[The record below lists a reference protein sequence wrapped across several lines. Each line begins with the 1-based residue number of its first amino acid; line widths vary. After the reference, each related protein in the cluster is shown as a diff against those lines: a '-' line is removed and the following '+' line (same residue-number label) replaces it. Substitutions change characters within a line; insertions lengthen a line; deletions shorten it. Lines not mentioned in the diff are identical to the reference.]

1 MKKAIASIFLDFVRY
16 RFIFQ
21 FARVAL
27 IDERLTS
34 GCLGV
39 VTLACSSQHS
49 QRAQGVV
56 SYTVVWGG
64 VEIEQ
69 PVVVTWDDS
78 ELITLN
84 SLLKCVIHEPHSS
97 GIVVFLLKLCPNV
110 FKSQYPRTFP
120 LKIHA
125 ACKRSNN
132 LHIERSVRNERWK
145 VKSALFKSSASL
157 NRIRCCQW
165 WKQFFWRNCKYD
177 IPYQKF
183 GRCRPSIYLNLM
195 LHGKI
200 RIDGLLEQCC
210 NHSSKQCC
218 NAVLR

>member
-1 MKKAIASIFLDFVRY
+1 MKVTIAPIFLDFVRY

-34 GCLGV
+34 GFLGV
-39 VTLACSSQHS
+39 VVLACSSQHS

-64 VEIEQ
+64 VEIDQ
-69 PVVVTWDDS
+69 PVVVMWDGS
-78 ELITLN
+78 ELIMLN

-97 GIVVFLLKLCPNV
+97 GIKVFLLKLCPNV

-132 LHIERSVRNERWK
+132 LHIERSVRNERRK
-145 VKSALFKSSASL
+145 VK
-157 NRIRCCQW
+157 
-165 WKQFFWRNCKYD
+165 
-177 IPYQKF
+177 
-183 GRCRPSIYLNLM
+183 
-195 LHGKI
+195 
-200 RIDGLLEQCC
+200 
-210 NHSSKQCC
+210 
-218 NAVLR
+218 